1 MNYYHPYNKYSDLE
15 LLEVRDDRKDC
26 LCCFKSLDSSD
37 DYERREIEDDLAL
50 IEEVISIRKELG
62 IWDYS
67 AEVEYW
73 AFTNEI
79 IEYYF

>member
-1 MNYYHPYNKYSDLE
+1 MNYYPYSKYSDLE
-15 LLEVRDDRKDC
+15 LLEVQGDRHEC
-26 LCCFKSLDSSD
+26 LCDNSYY

>member
-1 MNYYHPYNKYSDLE
+1 MNYYPYNKYSDLE
-15 LLEVRDDRKDC
+15 LLEVRDDRTDC
-26 LCCFKSLDSSD
+26 LCDNSYY

-79 IEYYF
+79 IEYFF

>member
-15 LLEVRDDRKDC
+15 LLEARDDRKDC
-26 LCCFKSLDSSD
+26 LCDNYD
-37 DYERREIEDDLAL
+37 GYEREIEDDLAL

-73 AFTNEI
+73 GFTNEI
-79 IEYYF
+79 IEYFY